1 MGKMHNNQLR
11 LAWVQHTATS
21 DMNAN
26 LTYLE
31 QQLQQLSVQ
40 KLDIVVLPEAFAWL
54 ARDLSQMKAV
64 VEDLGEGRLQAHCQR
79 WAQELGCYLIAGSLP
94 LRIEG
99 QVYATLCVYNPQG
112 VLETIYQ
119 KNHLF
124 SVVTP
129 NGVVYRESTFF
140 TAGTASV
147 IWQSPWGKIGL
158 AICFDLRFPAMF
170 RSYAQQG
177 VRLIILPA
185 AFTQETGQAHWH
197 TLVRARAIENQMTI
211 LAVNQVG
218 EHELGLQSYGH
229 SLLVDAWGEVL
240 VDSGDSL
247 AIGSYELDLSPVE
260 LLRQRFP
267 VLLQN

>member
-1 MGKMHNNQLR
+1 VPNNQLR
-11 LAWVQHTATS
+11 LAWIQHAATANV
-21 DMNAN
+21 DAN
-26 LTYLE
+26 LSHIE
-31 QQLQQLSVQ
+31 QKLQRLSVQ
-40 KLDIVVLPEAFAWL
+40 KPDIVVLPEAFAWL
-54 ARDLSQMKAV
+54 SRDLSQMKTV

-99 QVYATLCVYNPQG
+99 QVYATLCVFNPKG
-112 VLETIYQ
+112 ELETHYC

-129 NGVVYRESTFF
+129 HGVHYRESDFF
-140 TAGTASV
+140 NAGTAPV
-147 IWQSPWGKIGL
+147 IWHSLWGKVGL

-170 RSYAQQG
+170 RGYAQQG
-177 VRLIILPA
+177 VRLTILPA

-197 TLVRARAIENQMTI
+197 TLVRARAIENQMVI

-218 EHELGLQSYGH
+218 EHQQGLQSYGH

-240 VDSGDSL
+240 VDSGDCP
-247 AIGSYELDLSPVE
+247 AVGCYNVDLSPVE

>member
-1 MGKMHNNQLR
+1 VFNNQLR
-11 LAWVQHTATS
+11 LAWVQHTATA
-21 DMNAN
+21 DIDAN
-26 LTYLE
+26 LAHISDALRELKY
-31 QQLQQLSVQ
+31 QQP
-40 KLDIVVLPEAFAWL
+40 DIVVLPEAFAWL
-54 ARDLSQMKAV
+54 APDLRQMNAV
-64 VEDLGEGRLQAHCQR
+64 VEDLEDGRLQAHCQR
-79 WAQELGCYLIAGSLP
+79 WAQELGCYLVAGSLP

-99 QVYATLCVYNPQG
+99 QIYATLCVYNPQG
-112 VLETIYQ
+112 ELETYYC

-129 NGVVYRESTFF
+129 NGVTYRESAFF
-140 TAGTASV
+140 TAGAASV
-147 IWQSPWGKIGL
+147 IWHSPWGKIGL

-170 RSYAQQG
+170 RNYAQQG

-197 TLVRARAIENQMTI
+197 TLVRARAIENQMMM

-218 EHELGLQSYGH
+218 EHALGLQSYGH

-247 AIGSYELDLSPVE
+247 AIGSYEFDLSPVD
-260 LLRQRFP
+260 LLRQQFP